1 MKLQYHQPHLEY
13 ETVQFLTKFYL
24 AEKRSSPSNYTQDM
38 SVLSQEIEQT
48 ILELG
53 NQLKAILVKNTL
65 IQNLFI
71 EIKNYETIADILF
84 FINYIDQKNE
94 NKDALFRM
102 HIYEVLNGEEP
113 SGAITPEVFFDVLH
127 HSEIADEIKWKIT
140 DTHNNITMLSEKF
153 ISFLD
158 ELKPTVAEAI
168 SKYQPAATTHL
179 HSWESLGD
187 DNIVLDTIKETLHL
201 DLSSTKTEPINFY
214 PSIIGYHKISLVCGN
229 LFIGLI
235 FTSEFSF
242 HSDFTLDELAKYLKF
257 FGDSSKLAII
267 MHLKSGAK
275 YGKELAD
282 LLQLTPATISYHINE
297 LVGSGMVFILPSANK
312 RIYYELNTEL
322 MNAIVESL
330 QEQIKA

>member
-1 MKLQYHQPHLEY
+1 MKILYQQPHLEY

-24 AEKRSSPSNYTQDM
+24 GEKRTSPSNYTQDM
-38 SVLSQEIEQT
+38 SMLSQEIEQT
-48 ILELG
+48 IVELG
-53 NQLKAILVKNTL
+53 DQLKPVLYKNKL
-65 IQNLFI
+65 MQNLFV
-71 EIKNYETIADILF
+71 EIKNHETIADVLF
-84 FINYIDQKNE
+84 FINYIDQKDGD
-94 NKDALFRM
+94 KDALFRM
-102 HIYEVLNGEEP
+102 HAYEVLNGEEP

-140 DTHNNITMLSEKF
+140 DTHNNITMLSEKL

-158 ELKPTVAEAI
+158 ELKPMIAEAI
-168 SKYQPAATTHL
+168 SKYHPAATAHL

-201 DLSSTKTEPINFY
+201 DLSSTKTETLHFY
-214 PSIIGYHKISLVCGN
+214 PSIIGYHKISLVYGN

-242 HSDFTLDELAKYLKF
+242 HSDFTLEELAKYLKF
-257 FGDSSKLAII
+257 FGDSSKLAIL

-282 LLQLTPATISYHINE
+282 LMQLTPATISYHINE
-297 LVGSGMVFILPSANK
+297 LVSSGMVFILPSANK

-322 MNAIVESL
+322 MNAIAESL
-330 QEQIKA
+330 QELIKA